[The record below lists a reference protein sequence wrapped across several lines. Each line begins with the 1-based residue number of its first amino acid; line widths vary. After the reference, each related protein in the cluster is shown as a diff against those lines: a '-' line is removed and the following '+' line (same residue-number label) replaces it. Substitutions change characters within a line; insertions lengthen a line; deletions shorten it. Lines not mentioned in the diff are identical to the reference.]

1 MLRSPLL
8 CSSEVFAKSFKKVEF
23 HNIFGLSNVI
33 DAVIDSWDRK
43 SVCFCDR
50 IYFRVVCTHTK
61 CRIRFW
67 YKNTRRTPFT
77 LTRSYKVIIQQ
88 ILNFFSENLLFYRV
102 HSVWMLFHRF

>member
-8 CSSEVFAKSFKKVEF
+8 CSSEVFAKSFKKFEF

-50 IYFRVVCTHTK
+50 IYFRVVCIASGFGT
-61 CRIRFW
+61 RIQEE
-67 YKNTRRTPFT
+67 
-77 LTRSYKVIIQQ
+77 L
-88 ILNFFSENLLFYRV
+88 
-102 HSVWMLFHRF
+102 HSL